1 MQRLAYHN
9 EDTTPVFLSMLG
21 VHVHARVH
29 VRVLACVHVHEHG
42 HDEHRHGP
50 EWTLMYPH
58 EHDYVRST

>member
-50 EWTLMYPH
+50 EWTLM
-58 EHDYVRST
+58 